1 MNPEYDHD
9 EPQLDGEVQTELLPL
24 TAMISKMF
32 TQDFVDYIKKNYG
45 SLRKFYETSSATTQC
60 HNTIK
65 PEVRN
70 VTKCWICGF
79 VIPDTKNPEDAFYPE
94 CEHIFPIAQAIFFIG
109 LYNSEIK
116 GNRVFVKKL
125 ELEYGWA
132 HRVCNQIK
140 SDTHFIVNNTE
151 TSDGRWKIDDNKI
164 RDFLNDILQRGN
176 TYGGGANLLRQQ
188 MKMNGIS
195 REKWIDDQSIE
206 INRKCQA
213 LINTIPPKYENLWM
227 LTTVSDLA
235 LLYQKSGFVAEIIPP
250 YDTFAKSAAFVHY
263 NPQEV
268 IQVYTKLAKYIMKTI
283 EKFMMEY
290 IAERIGARSTP
301 LGEKAHRSNKAN
313 EMLEHAE
320 LISKI
325 RENHLVEIYN
335 GIPNDIT
342 KQPRFVEAIHYLIKY
357 LLLERMSRIFIG
369 TNDPRSTPLINL
381 NHTLSH
387 DLKVIVN
394 IWTDRGLARV
404 IERMNTILST
414 SLRGASRKRR

>member
-1 MNPEYDHD
+1 MDVDDGEA
-9 EPQLDGEVQTELLPL
+9 QLDLGVQTELLPL

-32 TQDFVDYIKKNYG
+32 TQDFVDYIKKHYG

-109 LYNSEIK
+109 LYNNEIK

-176 TYGGGANLLRQQ
+176 TYGDGANLLRQQ
-188 MKMNGIS
+188 MKMKGIS
-195 REKWIDDQSIE
+195 REKWINDQSIE

-213 LINTIPPKYENLWM
+213 LIDTIPPKYENFWM

-235 LLYQKSGFVAEIIPP
+235 LLYQNSGFVPEIIQP
-250 YDTFAKSAAFVHY
+250 YDTIAQSAAFVHY

-268 IQVYTKLAKYIMKTI
+268 IQVYTEFAKYIMKTI

-301 LGEKAHRSNKAN
+301 LEEKVNRSNKAN
-313 EMLEHAE
+313 EMLKHAE

-325 RENHLVEIYN
+325 RENHLAEIYN
-335 GIPNDIT
+335 VIPNDNN
-342 KQPRFVEAIHYLIKY
+342 KQPRFVEAIQYLIMY
-357 LLLERMSRIFIG
+357 VLLERMSRIFIG
-369 TNDPRSTPLINL
+369 TNDHQSRPLINL
-381 NHTLSH
+381 NSKMAR
-387 DLKVIVN
+387 DLKSIVD
-394 IWTDRGLARV
+394 IWTDRGLARG

>member
-1 MNPEYDHD
+1 MDLDDGEA
-9 EPQLDGEVQTELLPL
+9 QLDLGVQTELLPL

-32 TQDFVDYIKKNYG
+32 TQDFVDYIKEKYG

-109 LYNSEIK
+109 LYNSEVK

-176 TYGGGANLLRQQ
+176 TYGGGANWLKQQ
-188 MKMNGIS
+188 MKMNGMS
-195 REKWIDDQSIE
+195 REKWIDKQSIE

-213 LINTIPPKYENLWM
+213 LIDTIPPKYENLWM

-235 LLYQKSGFVAEIIPP
+235 LLYQNSGFVPEIIEP
-250 YDTFAKSAAFVHY
+250 YDTIAQSGVFVHY

-268 IQVYTKLAKYIMKTI
+268 IRVYTDLAKYIMKNVQKYMIT
-283 EKFMMEY
+283 Y
-290 IAERIGARSTP
+290 LAERIGARSTP
-301 LGEKAHRSNKAN
+301 LEEKAHRSNKAN
-313 EMLEHAE
+313 EMLKHAE

-325 RENHLVEIYN
+325 RENHLAEIYN
-335 GIPNDIT
+335 IIPNNIN
-342 KQPRFVEAIHYLIKY
+342 KQPRFVEAIQYLIMSV
-357 LLLERMSRIFIG
+357 LLERTGRIFTAPNDYHSQPLHKLG
-369 TNDPRSTPLINL
+369 SELRTNLANT
-381 NHTLSH
+381 
-387 DLKVIVN
+387 VE
-394 IWTDRGLARV
+394 IWTNRGLAGG

-414 SLRGASRKRR
+414 SLKGASRRR